1 MNNLKTIHEAIK
13 KININA
19 EFAVG
24 GVDIDTCTIEWLNGT
39 TPISKADIQAQFP
52 AVEFDM
58 AMEDLRAKRNRLL
71 AESDYIVTMNLEAG
85 TEIPA
90 NWSTYRQNLRDLTEG
105 LTTVEQLNTVVFPAK
120 P

>member
-1 MNNLKTIHEAIK
+1 MIIKAIL
-13 KININA
+13 KINPNANVRVDNNDINQ
-19 EFAVG
+19 
-24 GVDIDTCTIEWLNGT
+24 IEWFDT
-39 TPISKADIQAQFP
+39 TPISKADIQAQLP
-52 AVEFDM
+52 IVEFDT

-71 AESDYIVTMNLEAG
+71 SESDYIVTMNLEAG

-105 LTTVEQLNTVVFPAK
+105 LTTVEQVNTVVFPTK

>member
-1 MNNLKTIHEAIK
+1 MTDIIK
-13 KININA
+13 SILKINPTAEVSVSNNDIN
-19 EFAVG
+19 
-24 GVDIDTCTIEWLNGT
+24 TIVWENGT
-39 TPISKADIQAQFP
+39 TPIPVADIQAQFP
-52 AVEFDM
+52 IVQFDM

-105 LTTVEQLNTVVFPAK
+105 LTTVEQVNTVVFPAK

>member
-1 MNNLKTIHEAIK
+1 MTDIIKAIQ
-13 KININA
+13 KINPNA
-19 EFAVG
+19 EVS
-24 GVDIDTCTIEWLNGT
+24 VSNNDINTITWENGT
-39 TPISKADIQAQFP
+39 TPISVADIEAQLP
-52 AVEFDM
+52 IVEFDM

-90 NWSTYRQNLRDLTEG
+90 NWKTYRQNLRDLTEG
-105 LTTVEQLNTVVFPAK
+105 LTTADQANAVVFPTK

>member
-1 MNNLKTIHEAIK
+1 MIIEAIL
-13 KININA
+13 KINPNAKVGVRGTDIN
-19 EFAVG
+19 
-24 GVDIDTCTIEWLNGT
+24 TCEIEWHNGT

-52 AVEFDM
+52 IVELDT

-105 LTTVEQLNTVVFPAK
+105 LTTVEQVNTVVFPAK

>member
-1 MNNLKTIHEAIK
+1 MILKAIL
-13 KININA
+13 KINPSAEVAVTGDDINQ
-19 EFAVG
+19 
-24 GVDIDTCTIEWLNGT
+24 ITWLNGT
-39 TPISKADIQAQFP
+39 TPIPVADIQAQLP
-52 AVEFDM
+52 IVEFDT
-58 AMEDLRAKRNRLL
+58 AMQDLRAKRNRLL

-105 LTTVEQLNTVVFPAK
+105 LTTVEQVNTVVFPAK

>member
-1 MNNLKTIHEAIK
+1 MTDIIK
-13 KININA
+13 SILKINPTAEVSVSDNDIN
-19 EFAVG
+19 
-24 GVDIDTCTIEWLNGT
+24 TIVWENGT
-39 TPISKADIQAQFP
+39 TPIPVADIQAQFP
-52 AVEFDM
+52 TVELEM